1 MTWQH
6 YYIYI
11 SFFVISLV
19 GNILPIE
26 GLPVQAQEVT
36 PGRTLA
42 SRSMVTVSF
51 TPPPTGDPPLPNN
64 TEGGGTRDGGC
75 PQDAKALEPTITPV
89 MPATRQGLTVA
100 ERPTFFV
107 YVPKTT
113 AKQALFVLKDENE
126 DYYYETTLP
135 MPKQAGIISVKLP
148 DEASK
153 LEMGK
158 TYHWSFL
165 MICGAQVTP
174 DSPGVQGVI
183 KRIKPDGTLNQLDGE
198 PLLEQALQYGANGI
212 WFDTLT
218 TLAQL
223 RQSNPQ
229 DSSFQVA
236 WADLLKSVG
245 LDAIATQPLVN

>member
-1 MTWQH
+1 
-6 YYIYI
+6 
-11 SFFVISLV
+11 VR
-19 GNILPIE
+19 
-26 GLPVQAQEVT
+26 AQDVT
-36 PGRTLA
+36 SSRSLA
-42 SRSMVTVSF
+42 SRSIVTVNF
-51 TPPPTGDPPLPNN
+51 TPPTPTGEPPAPDNLQ
-64 TEGGGTRDGGC
+64 GGGTRDGGC
-75 PQDAKALEPTITPV
+75 PQDAKALDPTIMPV

-113 AKQALFVLKDENE
+113 AKQALFVLKDKDE
-126 DYYYETTLP
+126 DYYYETTVS
-135 MPKQAGIISVKLP
+135 MPKQAGILSVKLP

-153 LEMGK
+153 LEIGK

-183 KRIKPDGTLNQLDGE
+183 KRIKPNGTLNQLDGE
-198 PLLEQALQYGANGI
+198 PLLEQALKYGENGI

>member
-1 MTWQH
+1 MTWQR

-11 SFFVISLV
+11 SLFLLSLLL
-19 GNILPIE
+19 NILPSE
-26 GLPVQAQEVT
+26 GLSVQAQEIA
-36 PGRTLA
+36 P
-42 SRSMVTVSF
+42 SRSLSSRSIVTVRFS
-51 TPPPTGDPPLPNN
+51 PPPTGEPPLPGNR
-64 TEGGGTRDGGC
+64 EGGGTRDGGC
-75 PQDAKALEPTITPV
+75 PQDAKGLNLAITSV
-89 MPATRQGLTVA
+89 MPATQQGLTVA

-107 YVPKTT
+107 YVPKTA
-113 AKQALFVLKDENE
+113 AKQALFVLKDKNE

-135 MPKQAGIISVKLP
+135 MPKQAGILRVNLP
-148 DEASK
+148 DEASG
-153 LEMGK
+153 LEVGK

-165 MICGAQVTP
+165 MICGEQVMP

-183 KRIKPDGTLNQLDGE
+183 RRVKPNGTLNQLDGE
-198 PLLEQALQYGANGI
+198 PLLEQALRYGENGI

-223 RQSNPQ
+223 RKSNPE